1 LPETNEATTRVNAPP
16 TLRILAMMEANTVTG
31 PAKNLLGFCRWLGT
45 PEGARTRLKV
55 AIATFT
61 RNAGADNQAFTDA
74 VRAAGVDLY
83 LIREG
88 FRFDLGV
95 LPQIRRIAAEFAPN
109 IIQTHNNKSHLLI
122 KLLPGLRRQRSWFAF
137 RHGNTYTD
145 FKQRLFNQVDRLSL
159 RSADRVVTV
168 CRAFAP
174 QLAACGV
181 KPERIRILHNSVVP
195 PAPLPLSARSE
206 LRDRLGIGIE
216 EAMILTIGRF
226 SREKGHAILLR
237 ALGELRSIPRKWKL
251 VFVGAGPERETLM
264 QLARSLGLGELV
276 VFAGSHANVAPLYA
290 AADVFALPSLT
301 EGSSNVLL
309 EAMAASVPIVATKAG
324 GNPEIILHDETGLLV
339 PINDPRSLAGA
350 IARLLAEPELASRF
364 AEAAFARARHEF
376 SVEEYRRRLVSF
388 YTEALETSNAG
399 GGCSSTK
406 PGDAK

>member
-1 LPETNEATTRVNAPP
+1 
-16 TLRILAMMEANTVTG
+16 
-31 PAKNLLGFCRWLGT
+31 
-45 PEGARTRLKV
+45 
-55 AIATFT
+55 
-61 RNAGADNQAFTDA
+61 
-74 VRAAGVDLY
+74 
-83 LIREG
+83 
-88 FRFDLGV
+88 
-95 LPQIRRIAAEFAPN
+95 
-109 IIQTHNNKSHLLI
+109 
-122 KLLPGLRRQRSWFAF
+122 
-137 RHGNTYTD
+137 
-145 FKQRLFNQVDRLSL
+145 
-159 RSADRVVTV
+159 
-168 CRAFAP
+168 
-174 QLAACGV
+174 
-181 KPERIRILHNSVVP
+181 
-195 PAPLPLSARSE
+195 
-206 LRDRLGIGIE
+206 
-216 EAMILTIGRF
+216 MILTIGRF